1 MVLRFAREEWER
13 RGHVSA
19 RAFDRVREAICGD
32 AEILEIIA
40 KVVEIILTNY
50 MNDSMQTDVESPRGS
65 PREQLDDPPYL
76 SASLPS

>member
-1 MVLRFAREEWER
+1 MALRFAREEWER

-19 RAFDRVREAICGD
+19 RAFDRVREARCGD

-50 MNDSMQTDVESPRGS
+50 MNDSMQTEVEST
-65 PREQLDDPPYL
+65 
-76 SASLPS
+76 